1 MLGPSAS
8 NQFLITKKIGGNYSA
23 FWRKI
28 DAEDLGTGAVG
39 SGNKYLADDMTWKT
53 VSSGLSSITF
63 TSPLTGGTITTTG
76 TVGITQSG
84 ILTDGYLSSIDW
96 NTFNNKQS
104 QITLTTTGSSGSASF
119 ISNTLNVPTYTLAG
133 LGGVPTSRTL
143 TINGT
148 AFDLSADRS
157 WTLATGLT
165 NWTEAFSSATQATS
179 SLTATNAATN
189 VNAAIV
195 PKGNG
200 AIVAAIPDGTSVGGN
215 ARGVYAV
222 DLQMLRTN
230 ANQVASSNYS
240 FLGNG
245 LYNQVAGDV
254 SVIAGGQSN
263 TISGSGNGR
272 HVIVGGSGNS
282 INSGQQPHFIGGGA
296 SNSLS
301 FGSYSVVV
309 GGQSNSA
316 AQTHVFMGG
325 GQSNSGGSAGSYTV
339 VVGGQSN
346 TTSASY
352 ATIVGGQSN
361 TASGIWSF
369 IGGGKL
375 NTSAGYYNVIGG
387 GFTNSGTANSAA
399 TTQITTI
406 ARTANTTLFLS
417 SANANIRVGQYIT
430 GSGISADTYATST
443 VTTATAVM
451 NTSTISGTTL
461 TVGSLGSGTIA
472 AGMVLTG
479 TGVTA
484 GTYIVSGSGLS
495 WTVSVSQTVAST
507 TITGTSYTITISQAA
522 TTAAAITLSF
532 FIPHG
537 VVVGGGNNQAT
548 GLYSFIGGGGD
559 AGTAANRNIAS
570 GDWSVVVGGR
580 TNSVSGEYSAVGGG
594 ISNSVAAKRSV
605 IAGGNSNSCPS
616 GSQFYCFIGAGSGN
630 IVNNDYGVVCGGAGN
645 RSGQGPGFTH
655 GLSFVGAGES
665 NYVYTDRAGIVSGLT
680 NLVQASYGF
689 IGAGRNN
696 NVNAI
701 YSSISGGFHG
711 LTDLYGQ
718 TAHASGQFSGTGDA
732 QAHELI
738 WRRAVTG
745 TAITELFLDGA
756 SIAAILRATNCVWH
770 GILDVVAIC
779 TVAGTG
785 TTVVGHVAA
794 TSYKVTIKR
803 IGTTTS
809 LVGGVQEIGITNAD
823 ASMSTAVF
831 TIDNNDTNESLRV
844 RFTPPS
850 TAGSTTVIRAVATF
864 RGTQIQY

>member
-8 NQFLITKKIGGNYSA
+8 NQFLVTKKIGGNYSG

-84 ILTDGYLSSIDW
+84 ISTDGYLSSIDW

-119 ISNTLNVPTYTLAG
+119 ISNTLNIPTYTLSG

-222 DLQMLRTN
+222 DLQ
-230 ANQVASSNYS
+230 
-240 FLGNG
+240 
-245 LYNQVAGDV
+245 
-254 SVIAGGQSN
+254 
-263 TISGSGNGR
+263 IS
-272 HVIVGGSGNS
+272 
-282 INSGQQPHFIGGGA
+282 
-296 SNSLS
+296 
-301 FGSYSVVV
+301 
-309 GGQSNSA
+309 
-316 AQTHVFMGG
+316 
-325 GQSNSGGSAGSYTV
+325 
-339 VVGGQSN
+339 
-346 TTSASY
+346 
-352 ATIVGGQSN
+352 
-361 TASGIWSF
+361 
-369 IGGGKL
+369 
-375 NTSAGYYNVIGG
+375 
-387 GFTNSGTANSAA
+387 
-399 TTQITTI
+399 
-406 ARTANTTLFLS
+406 RTANT
-417 SANANIRVGQYIT
+417 Q
-430 GSGISADTYATST
+430 
-443 VTTATAVM
+443 
-451 NTSTISGTTL
+451 
-461 TVGSLGSGTIA
+461 
-472 AGMVLTG
+472 
-479 TGVTA
+479 
-484 GTYIVSGSGLS
+484 
-495 WTVSVSQTVAST
+495 VA
-507 TITGTSYTITISQAA
+507 
-522 TTAAAITLSF
+522 
-532 FIPHG
+532 
-537 VVVGGGNNQAT
+537 
-548 GLYSFIGGGGD
+548 
-559 AGTAANRNIAS
+559 
-570 GDWSVVVGGR
+570 
-580 TNSVSGEYSAVGGG
+580 SGEYSAIGGG

-616 GSQFYCFIGAGSGN
+616 GSQFYCFIGAGNGN
-630 IVNNDYGVVCGGAGN
+630 IVNNDGGVVCGGFGN
-645 RSGQGPGFTH
+645 RAGQGAGFTH
-655 GLSFVGAGES
+655 GYSFVGSGEG
-665 NYVYTDRAGIVSGLT
+665 NYVYTDRGGIVCGQS
-680 NLVQASYGF
+680 NLVSGSKGF
-689 IGAGRNN
+689 IG
-696 NVNAI
+696 
-701 YSSISGGFHG
+701 GGQSN
-711 LTDLYGQ
+711 T
-718 TAHASGQFSGTGDA
+718 ASGQWSTVAGGRSNGSTNSYTTVCGGYNNQATFTYDTICGGDSNSLTGTNNSQNRFIGGGAQNGINAEQTNGSLIVGGLSNKIFRGAGSFIVGGGWGNGGVPNMVAATSSGILGGAKNNIGRTSPALYPTGSLIGIGEANKILSDASTIVNASFSQVDEGKHYGYIENGQYVNTTLHGQKARNSGSFANVLGDN
-732 QAHELI
+732 QVHELI

-756 SIAAILRATNCVWH
+756 SIAAVLPGTNSVWN
-770 GILDVVAIC
+770 GIIDITSIC
-779 TVAGTG
+779 TVTGDG
-785 TTVVGHVAA
+785 TTVVGHVSA
-794 TSYKVTIKR
+794 TAYKVTIKR

-864 RGTQIQY
+864 RGTQIKY